1 MMSVENEELDYET
14 LKQLLLTTREK
25 LVAAVLANVELETA
39 LKIERDNVKFLKE
52 NKIDK

>member
-1 MMSVENEELDYET
+1 MSSENEELDYET

-25 LVAAVLANVELETA
+25 LFSAVMANIELETA

-52 NKIDK
+52 NKTDK